1 MEGISMTRNI
11 DKKAIIA
18 AMTQEEK
25 VSLLS
30 GLDFWSTKSIERLGI
45 GSFIMTDGPH
55 GMRKQ
60 AGSSADSG
68 FTDIVPATCFPTGA
82 GLAATWNP
90 DIIEK
95 VGSAMGKEARAENVS
110 ILLGP
115 AVNIKRSPL
124 CGRNFEYLSE
134 DPYLAGK
141 LAAAHIRGIQS
152 QGVGTSIK
160 HFAVNNQE
168 YFRMVVDA
176 IIDERTLREIYLP
189 AFEIAVKEASP
200 WTVMCAYN
208 RVNGTFCSEN
218 PHLLTDILRDDWNYD
233 GVLITDWTA
242 CNDRV
247 KGLLAGQDLEMPG
260 NGGVNDRL
268 VLAALES
275 GSLDESVIDRAL
287 EHLLRLYERVAAV
300 KGNTPVTADLDAH
313 HRIARE
319 AAAESVVLLKNENE
333 ILPIAADKKIALIGT
348 FAEKPRYQGGGSS
361 HINPARMD
369 SLKEQL
375 LSRFSNVQY
384 AKGYNADSDV
394 TDQILIDEACSI
406 ARNADVVIVCA
417 GLIDLYESE
426 GYDRKHMHL
435 PQSHTDLIG
444 ALSKIHKHVVVILS
458 NGSPVEM
465 PWVNDVPAIIEA
477 YLAGQGGAHAIA
489 AVIAGE
495 INPSGKLAESFPLCI
510 EDTPCYLSFPGTRD
524 RVEYREGV
532 FVGYRHYDSVKRELL
547 FPFGH
552 GLSYTSFEYSS
563 LSVTTQKPSADGT
576 IVSVNLTVKNSGKRT
591 GKEVVQLYVHEC
603 SPEVPRPEQE
613 LKGFFKIEIAP
624 GVSKTVSLNLNFRS
638 FAWFDESD
646 GGWRMSGGD
655 YEIRIGSSSRDIRL
669 SGKVT
674 LESFPKR
681 KKRAWSDTDTLYDVQ
696 QYPEHSDVAR
706 KISDSYKERFK
717 DDAEPGTPEALML
730 EAVKRESPL
739 RGIAQFGGPKGAS
752 LLKEILDKLNA
763 D

>member
-1 MEGISMTRNI
+1 MAQNI
-11 DKKAIIA
+11 DINAIIA
-18 AMTQEEK
+18 AMTREEK

-60 AGSSADSG
+60 AGSSANSG
-68 FTDIVPATCFPTGA
+68 FTDIIPATCFPTGA

-90 DIIEK
+90 DVIEK
-95 VGSAMGKEARAENVS
+95 VGSSMGKEARAENVS

-176 IIDERTLREIYLP
+176 VLDERTLREIYLP
-189 AFEIAVKEASP
+189 AFEIAIKEASP

-208 RVNGTFCSEN
+208 QVNGTFCSEN
-218 PHLLTDILRDDWNYD
+218 PHLLSDILRDEWNYD

-242 CNDRV
+242 CNDRIA
-247 KGLLAGQDLEMPG
+247 GLIAGQDLEMPG

-268 VLAALES
+268 VLAVLEL
-275 GSLDESVIDRAL
+275 GSLDELVVDRAL
-287 EHLLRLYERVAAV
+287 EHLLKLYYRVTANKGNAAV
-300 KGNTPVTADLDAH
+300 KADLDEH

-319 AAAESVVLLKNENE
+319 TAGESIVLLKNENE
-333 ILPIAADKKIALIGT
+333 TLPLAADAKIALIGT
-348 FAEKPRYQGGGSS
+348 FAQKPRYQGGGSS

-369 SLKEQL
+369 TLIEQL
-375 LSRFSNVQY
+375 VSRFSNVQY
-384 AKGYNADSDV
+384 ANGYKADSDL
-394 TDQILIDEACSI
+394 TDQKLIDEACSV

-426 GYDRKHMHL
+426 GYDRKHMRL
-435 PQSHTDLIG
+435 PQSHTDLIE
-444 ALSKIHKHVVVILS
+444 ALSKIHKHVVVVLS

-465 PWVNDVPAIIEA
+465 PWVHNVSAIIEA

-489 AVIAGE
+489 AIIAGE
-495 INPSGKLAESFPLCI
+495 TNPSGKLAESFPLCI
-510 EDTPCYLSFPGTRD
+510 EDTPCYLSFPGTRE

-532 FVGYRHYDSVKRELL
+532 FVGYRHYDSVKRKLL

-552 GLSYTSFEYSS
+552 GLSYTSFEYSA
-563 LSVTTQKPSADGT
+563 LTITAQKPTADST
-576 IVSVNLTVKNSGKRT
+576 FVSVNLTVKNSGKRT
-591 GKEVVQLYVHEC
+591 GKEVIQLYVHEC
-603 SPEVPRPEQE
+603 TPEIPRPEQE
-613 LKGFFKIEIAP
+613 LKGFKKIELTP
-624 GVSKTVSLNLNFRS
+624 GMSKTVTFNLDFRS

-669 SGKVT
+669 AGKVT

-681 KKRAWSDTDTLYDVQ
+681 KKRVWSDTDTLYDVQ
-696 QYPEHSDVAR
+696 QYPEHSDVAQ
-706 KISDSYKERFK
+706 KIADSYKERFK

-739 RGIAQFGGPKGAS
+739 RGIAQFGGPAGVS
-752 LLKEILDKLNA
+752 LLKEILNKLNS

>member
-1 MEGISMTRNI
+1 MACKI
-11 DKKAIIA
+11 DIKALIT
-18 AMTQEEK
+18 AMTWEEK

-45 GSFIMTDGPH
+45 GPFMMTDGPH
-55 GMRKQ
+55 GMRK
-60 AGSSADSG
+60 ASSSADSG
-68 FTDIVPATCFPTGA
+68 FTKIIPATCFPTGV
-82 GLAATWNP
+82 GLASTWNP
-90 DIIEK
+90 EIIEK
-95 VGSAMGKEARAENVS
+95 VGSAMGREACAENVS

-134 DPYLAGK
+134 DPYLAGQ

-247 KGLLAGQDLEMPG
+247 AGLLAGQDLEMPG

-275 GSLDESVIDRAL
+275 GSLDESIVDRTL
-287 EHLLRLYERVAAV
+287 ERLLRLYERVTAIH
-300 KGNTPVTADLDAH
+300 GGTPVTADLDAN

-319 AAAESVVLLKNENE
+319 AAAESVVLLKNDHET
-333 ILPIAADKKIALIGT
+333 LPLAATAKIALIGT
-348 FAEKPRYQGGGSS
+348 FAEKPRFQGGGSS

-369 SLKEQL
+369 TLKEQL
-375 LSRFSNVQY
+375 STRFSDVHY
-384 AKGYNADSDV
+384 AKGYLADSDV
-394 TDQILIDEACSI
+394 TDQAFIDEACSI

-426 GYDRKHMHL
+426 GYDRSHMRL
-435 PQSHTDLIG
+435 PQSHTDLVN
-444 ALSKIHKHVVVILS
+444 ALSKMHKRVVVVLS

-465 PWVNDVPAIIEA
+465 PWIHDVSGIIEA
-477 YLAGQGGAHAIA
+477 YLPGQGGAHAIA
-489 AVIAGE
+489 AIIAGE
-495 INPSGKLAESFPLCI
+495 TNPSGKLAESFPLRI
-510 EDTPCYLSFPGTRD
+510 EDTPCYLNFPGTRE

-532 FVGYRHYDSVKRELL
+532 FVGYRYYDSVKRNVL

-552 GLSYTSFEYSS
+552 GLSYTTFEYSA
-563 LSVTTQKPSADGT
+563 LSVSAQKPSADGSFVT
-576 IVSVNLTVKNSGKRT
+576 VNLTVKNSGKRK
-591 GKEVVQLYVHEC
+591 GKEVVQLYVHD
-603 SPEVPRPEQE
+603 SKPEVRRPEQE
-613 LKGFFKIEIAP
+613 LKGFLKIELAP
-624 GVSKTVSLNLNFRS
+624 GESRTVSFNLDFRS
-638 FAWFDESD
+638 FAWFDDLD
-646 GGWRMSGGD
+646 GCWRMSGGD
-655 YEIRIGSSSRDIRL
+655 YEIRLGSSSRDIRIT
-669 SGKVT
+669 GRVT

-681 KKRAWSDTDTLYDVQ
+681 KKRVWGDTDTLHDVL
-696 QYPEHSDVAR
+696 QYPEHSDIALM
-706 KISDSYKERFK
+706 ISDSYKERFK
-717 DDAEPGTPEALML
+717 NDAEPGTPEALML
-730 EAVKRESPL
+730 EAVQRESPL
-739 RGIAQFGGPKGAS
+739 RGIAQFSGPEGES
-752 LLKEILDKLNA
+752 LLKEILEKLNA